1 MLYEFLTSDHEKLIS
16 HCKKLAA
23 AQGSPRVPGEAMQ
36 HGVPI
41 FLNLFVDTLRSD
53 PAIGLGNKAIPAIGR
68 TGRSQPTPM
77 SESVTEHRRELFD
90 KACSFDQVVHAC
102 GDVCGTVTELA
113 DRSDAPLA
121 SHKFKILN
129 RCLDGTMVAA
139 VTELARNRCHT
150 AWESS
155 NLAVNARLRDL
166 PQGPRF
172 DLHRRE
178 SIALQTTANTAT
190 GQDGT
195 R

>member
-1 MLYEFLTSDHEKLIS
+1 MPYEFLTSDHEKLIS

-23 AQGSPRVPGEAMQ
+23 AQGPPRVHGEAMQ
-36 HGVPI
+36 HGVSI
-41 FLNLFVDTLRSD
+41 FLNLLVDTPRSD
-53 PAIGLGNKAIPAIGR
+53 SAVGFGGKAIPAIGR
-68 TGRSQPTPM
+68 TGRSRPTPM
-77 SESVTEHRRELFD
+77 AESVTERGRELFD
-90 KACSFDQVVHAC
+90 RGYSFDQVVHAYD
-102 GDVCGTVTELA
+102 DVCRTVTGLA
-113 DRSDAPLA
+113 DRSNAPIA
-121 SHKFKILN
+121 SHEFKILN
-129 RCLDGTMVAA
+129 RCLDYAIVAA
-139 VTELARNRCHT
+139 VTELARNRYHT

-155 NLAVNARLRDL
+155 NLAMNARLRDL